1 MSLMTAFSLRDLEDS
16 PDQKTVA
23 VTPAPSE
30 ISSCRNAIEPLVTEE
45 VERQLKHLPPQMV
58 KYINPVQ
65 VLAYA
70 LNRLPA
76 LYATSEEGWHRQQ
89 LRARQHLRDQISMA
103 VRQGFAAV
111 QKDPLKVAT
120 PLKHLTEEGARS

>member
-1 MSLMTAFSLRDLEDS
+1 MTAFSLRDLEDS
-16 PDQKTVA
+16 SYETT
-23 VTPAPSE
+23 TPVRK
-30 ISSCRNAIEPLVTEE
+30 ISPCRNAIEPLVEEE
-45 VERQLKHLPPQMV
+45 VERQLQHLPPQMV
-58 KYINPVQ
+58 KYIDPVQ

-89 LRARQHLRDQISMA
+89 LRAKQHLSNQIFTA

-111 QKDPLKVAT
+111 QKDPLRVAT
-120 PLKHLTEEGARS
+120 PLKWLT